1 VKPVISVITACK
13 NSAGRI
19 GVLYES
25 LARQSFSNFEWIVV
39 DGASDDGTDA
49 LMRGLAQRHPWLQ
62 YVSEPDCGI
71 YHAINKA
78 ISRAG
83 AEHYVVAGDDDEFS
97 ADALARY
104 AELARSAEAD
114 VVFARVRRGGRII
127 GGFHPR
133 RAWVGPSRVFASS
146 HSIGTLIRRSL
157 HERFGQYSSR
167 FNLLADVY
175 FLKTLLISNA
185 VNFIE
190 ADFVA
195 GTFAEGG
202 ATTTHQ
208 LRLLAE
214 NWEIQMLT
222 ERHPWM
228 QTMLFFGKVLVR
240 YAALSGELRIRRRSL
255 PAPASFKV

>member
-1 VKPVISVITACK
+1 VKPAISVITACK

-19 GVLYES
+19 GVLSKS
-25 LARQSFSNFEWIVV
+25 LARQSYSNFEWIVV
-39 DGASDDGTDA
+39 DGASNDGTDD
-49 LMRGLAQRHPWLQ
+49 LMREFAQRHPWLR

-78 ISRAG
+78 IGRAEG
-83 AEHYVVAGDDDEFS
+83 EYYVVAGDNDEFS
-97 ADALARY
+97 ADALGRF
-104 AELARSAEAD
+104 AELTRSADTD
-114 VVFARVRRGGRII
+114 VVFAHVRRGGRVI

-157 HERFGQYSSR
+157 HERFGQYSPR
-167 FNLLADVY
+167 FPLLADVF
-175 FLKTLLISNA
+175 FLKTLLLSRA
-185 VNFIE
+185 VRFAE
-190 ADFVA
+190 ADFIA

-222 ERHPWM
+222 ERHPWI

-240 YAALSGELRIRRRSL
+240 FTALSDELRIRRRSL
-255 PAPASFKV
+255 PAPASSKA